1 MFKKIGEWYKRQT
14 DFTKV
19 CLWMVLALVIGVIIR
34 WNYIVEGAARGFNFL
49 KK

>member
-1 MFKKIGEWYKRQT
+1 MFRKIGEWYKRQT

-19 CLWMVLALVIGVIIR
+19 SIWLILALVIGIIIR
-34 WNYIVEGAARGFNFL
+34 WNYIIGGASRGFDFL

>member
-1 MFKKIGEWYKRQT
+1 MFRKIVEWYKRQT

-19 CLWMVLALVIGVIIR
+19 SIWLILALVIGIVIR
-34 WNYIVEGAARGFNFL
+34 WNYIIGGASRGFDFL